1 MACRLSRCLLAL
13 LASTSALVVPPARL
27 KTRRSVAPA
36 QRPPAPLADAPRLP
50 ATATLAARS
59 AAAPTEYVVYESRW
73 AHLFMLSLLAFVSDL
88 VCFATASDPAAF
100 NVATGEDAAQV
111 IDVFLFANVFSCF
124 FFTDVSRALVGQ
136 MQGQGHCC
144 SAACLAHVWGLGV
157 ALCESLEDKGVASKI
172 AKAVDTQLASVLA
185 PRIEAYDERTAKD
198 LVSLIRDIEEPA
210 RLRRIG
216 RYEAAHK
223 ARKTVLGAVEK
234 QLGRLEPKVVELEKW
249 ELAAGE
255 EPAVA

>member
-1 MACRLSRCLLAL
+1 MRLRAPRTARQLIFDFGLARTAFSL
-13 LASTSALVVPPARL
+13 DLGLVSSL
-27 KTRRSVAPA
+27 RSVAG
-36 QRPPAPLADAPRLP
+36 
-50 ATATLAARS
+50 
-59 AAAPTEYVVYESRW
+59 ES
-73 AHLFMLSLLAFVSDL
+73 V
-88 VCFATASDPAAF
+88 AAF
-100 NVATGEDAAQV
+100 RERRDPQ
-111 IDVFLFANVFSCF
+111 LQ
-124 FFTDVSRALVGQ
+124 ALG
-136 MQGQGHCC
+136 
-144 SAACLAHVWGLGV
+144 
-157 ALCESLEDKGVASKI
+157 ALDQWTEPLEDKGVASKI

>member
-1 MACRLSRCLLAL
+1 MDLKSPFNLKDRANSVAHLLDNRRQHVLSRARRRIWRMQQAVSERSLDTQLQAL
-13 LASTSALVVPPARL
+13 GALD
-27 KTRRSVAPA
+27 
-36 QRPPAPLADAPRLP
+36 QW
-50 ATATLAARS
+50 
-59 AAAPTEYVVYESRW
+59 TE
-73 AHLFMLSLLAFVSDL
+73 
-88 VCFATASDPAAF
+88 P
-100 NVATGEDAAQV
+100 
-111 IDVFLFANVFSCF
+111 
-124 FFTDVSRALVGQ
+124 
-136 MQGQGHCC
+136 
-144 SAACLAHVWGLGV
+144 
-157 ALCESLEDKGVASKI
+157 LEDKGVASKI